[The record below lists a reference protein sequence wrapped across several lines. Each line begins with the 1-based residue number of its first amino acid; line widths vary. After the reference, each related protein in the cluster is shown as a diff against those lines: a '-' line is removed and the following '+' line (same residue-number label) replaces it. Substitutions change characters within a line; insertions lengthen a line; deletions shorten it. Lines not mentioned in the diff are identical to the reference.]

1 MASTRH
7 ELWLTQKEV
16 ERAARAQDLREAP
29 RRAALERAQE
39 SNALGTEK
47 PTGGAEAADSDRRSR
62 AEEGESEDSFSENA
76 LFDPATKRL
85 NREREQ

>member
-16 ERAARAQDLREAP
+16 ERAARAQDLHEAP
-29 RRAALERAQE
+29 RRAALERARE
-39 SNALGTEK
+39 NDAPGTEK
-47 PTGGAEAADSDRRSR
+47 PTGGAEARDSDARSR
-62 AEEGESEDSFSENA
+62 AEEGESGYSFSQNA

-85 NREREQ
+85 NRVRER